1 MQTHLPLG
9 NSFFFF
15 TRIKSFLIDD
25 MIYQNILATELLK
38 VETWLEMCILKKA
51 CSTNLTSP
59 SYTCGGE
66 FANT

>member
-25 MIYQNILATELLK
+25 MIYQNILVTELLK
-38 VETWLEMCILKKA
+38 VETWLKMCILK
-51 CSTNLTSP
+51 NLTSP